1 MATSPRVTKTTKLK
15 EVKESTQ
22 EGFLYEENAY
32 AALEKYGISTGG
44 TAGASHDK
52 PDLTIKA
59 KAKKTTG
66 CELKN
71 SPTAAGS
78 LVMKYYNGKWDFGDY
93 LGEVE
98 KEMLVAIAKSANLLR
113 EMNTSGVAGTEWRK
127 SEPILQNE
135 KTGKKKL
142 IIGDITKLKDRQKAY
157 AKDIA
162 NFGGK
167 KEIHIDVGSKAVC
180 DYYLTKNC
188 SYINVGT
195 HGFFTLNGQ
204 DDLGLNKKLKELG
217 LEEIPDFATNSK
229 TIIRMRCQV
238 KSKSQAQ
245 YQFSLTLQFSGVKK
259 SPYNIAPIKTG
270 TKSTID
276 TTKLK
281 NDSILLAF
289 K

>member
-1 MATSPRVTKTTKLK
+1 MTTSARISKTTKLK
-15 EVKESTQ
+15 EVKEVKQ

-32 AALEKYGISTGG
+32 AALQKYDISTGG

-52 PDLTIKA
+52 PDLTIQA
-59 KAKKTTG
+59 KGKKPTG

-93 LGEVE
+93 AGEVE
-98 KEMLVAIAKSANLLR
+98 KEMLVAIAKKANLLR
-113 EMNTSGVAGTEWRK
+113 EMNTSGTAGTEWRK
-127 SEPILQNE
+127 SEPILQNDRA
-135 KTGKKKL
+135 GKKKL
-142 IIGDITKLKDRQKAY
+142 LVGDISKLKDRQRAY
-157 AKDIA
+157 KKDIS

-180 DYYLTKNC
+180 DYYITKKC

-217 LEEIPDFATNSK
+217 LEEIPDFAVNSK
-229 TIIRMRCQV
+229 TIIRMRCQL
-238 KSKSQAQ
+238 KSTSQTQ

-259 SPYNIAPIKTG
+259 SPYNIAPLKAG

-276 TTKLK
+276 VAKLK
-281 NDSILLAF
+281 KDSLLLAF